1 MPIPLEQPTN
11 LFRTATSLV
20 QEELGRLEKVKAA
33 ILAGARVAGVPTGFK
48 ELDDAFGGLNAG
60 KLYFL
65 GGAPGGGKTSLAL
78 NIALNAARAGY
89 PVVYVTCDEGAR
101 RLALKMACIEN
112 EVRMSDLNRGG
123 DASKLQTYIYTN
135 PQMLRNISII
145 ENGHLG
151 MGELGVEVSNRIKS
165 AEFSTGFIRQGLF
178 VVDYLQAMA
187 SAQSDGKEMRLAIEK
202 LCTALRQCAIENDA
216 ACLCIS
222 ALSRGDGGK
231 NYDAPELSSFRET
244 SAIEYSADGVMVMFE
259 DKSPPLGVSNPYL
272 ARKLRI
278 LKNRDGE
285 NNKDIRMLFN
295 GATGKLNENN

>member
-11 LFRTATSLV
+11 LFRTAFSLL
-20 QEELGRLEKVKAA
+20 QEELGRLERVKAA

-48 ELDDAFGGLNAG
+48 ALDDAFGGLNAG

-123 DASKLQTYIYTN
+123 DATKLQTYISTN
-135 PQMLRNISII
+135 PQILRNISVI

-151 MGELGVEVSNRIKS
+151 MGELGVEVSNRIKT
-165 AEFSTGFIRQGLF
+165 AELPQGFIRQGLF

-187 SAQSDGKEMRLAIEK
+187 LAQSDGKETRIAIEK
-202 LCTALRQCAIENDA
+202 FCNALHQLAIENDA

-222 ALSRGDGGK
+222 ALSRGSEGK
-231 NYDAPELSSFRET
+231 NYENPDLSSFRET
-244 SAIEYSADGVMVMFE
+244 SAIEYSADGVMAMFE
-259 DKSPPLGVSNPYL
+259 DKSPPLGLSNPYL
-272 ARKLRI
+272 ARKLKI

-285 NNKDIRMLFN
+285 NNKEIRMLFN
-295 GATGKLNENN
+295 GATGKLNEIN

>member
-1 MPIPLEQPTN
+1 
-11 LFRTATSLV
+11 
-20 QEELGRLEKVKAA
+20 
-33 ILAGARVAGVPTGFK
+33 
-48 ELDDAFGGLNAG
+48 
-60 KLYFL
+60 
-65 GGAPGGGKTSLAL
+65 
-78 NIALNAARAGY
+78 
-89 PVVYVTCDEGAR
+89 
-101 RLALKMACIEN
+101 
-112 EVRMSDLNRGG
+112 MSDLNRGG
-123 DASKLQTYIYTN
+123 DATKLQTYISTD
-135 PQMLRNISII
+135 PQMFRNIFII

-165 AEFSTGFIRQGLF
+165 AELPQGFIRQGLF

-187 SAQSDGKEMRLAIEK
+187 SAQSDRMEPRMAVEN
-202 LCTALRQCAIENDA
+202 LCTALRQCAIENEA

-222 ALSRGDGGK
+222 ALSRGSEGK
-231 NYDAPELSSFRET
+231 NYDNPDLSSFRET
-244 SAIEYSADGVMVMFE
+244 SAIEYSADGVMAMFE

>member
-1 MPIPLEQPTN
+1 MPTPLEQPTN

-20 QEELGRLEKVKAA
+20 QEELGRLERVKAA

-48 ELDDAFGGLNAG
+48 AVDDAFGGLNAG

-101 RLALKMACIEN
+101 RLALKLACIEN

-123 DASKLQTYIYTN
+123 DATKLQTYISTD
-135 PQMLRNISII
+135 PQMFRNISII

-151 MGELGVEVSNRIKS
+151 MGELGVEVSNRIKA
-165 AEFSTGFIRQGLF
+165 AELPQGFIRQGLF

-187 SAQSDGKEMRLAIEK
+187 SAQSEGKEMRFAIEQ

-222 ALSRGDGGK
+222 ALSRGSEGK
-231 NYDAPELSSFRET
+231 NYDNPDLSSFRET
-244 SAIEYSADGVMVMFE
+244 SAIEYSADGVMAMLE
-259 DKSPPLGVSNPYL
+259 DKNPPLGVTNPFS

-285 NNKDIRMLFN
+285 NNQEIRMLFN
-295 GATGKLNENN
+295 GATGKLSENN

>member
-1 MPIPLEQPTN
+1 MPTPLDQPTN

-20 QEELGRLEKVKAA
+20 QEELGRLERVKAA

-48 ELDDAFGGLNAG
+48 ALDDAFGGLNAG

-123 DASKLQTYIYTN
+123 DATKLQTYISTN
-135 PQMLRNISII
+135 PQILRNISVI

-151 MGELGVEVSNRIKS
+151 MGELGVEVSNRIKT
-165 AEFSTGFIRQGLF
+165 AELPQGFIRQGLF

-187 SAQSDGKEMRLAIEK
+187 LAQSDGKETRIAIEK
-202 LCTALRQCAIENDA
+202 FCNALHQLAIENDA

-222 ALSRGDGGK
+222 ALSRGSEGK
-231 NYDAPELSSFRET
+231 NYENPDLSSFRET
-244 SAIEYSADGVMVMFE
+244 SAIEYSADGVMAMFE

-285 NNKDIRMLFN
+285 NNLEIRMLFN
-295 GATGKLNENN
+295 GATGKLSESN

>member
-1 MPIPLEQPTN
+1 MPTPLEQPTN

-20 QEELGRLEKVKAA
+20 QEELGRLERVKAA

-48 ELDDAFGGLNAG
+48 ALDDAFGGLNAG

-101 RLALKMACIEN
+101 RLALKLACIEN

-123 DASKLQTYIYTN
+123 DATKLQTYISTN
-135 PQMLRNISII
+135 PQMFRNISII

-151 MGELGVEVSNRIKS
+151 MGELGVEVSNRIKA
-165 AEFSTGFIRQGLF
+165 AELPQGFIRQGLF

-187 SAQSDGKEMRLAIEK
+187 SAQSEKKEMRLAIEQ
-202 LCTALRQCAIENDA
+202 LCTDLRQCAIENDA

-222 ALSRGDGGK
+222 ALSRGSEGK
-231 NYDAPELSSFRET
+231 NYDNPDLSSFRET
-244 SAIEYSADGVMVMFE
+244 SAIEYSADGVMAMIE

-285 NNKDIRMLFN
+285 NNQEIRMLFN
-295 GATGKLNENN
+295 GATGKLTESN

>member
-20 QEELGRLEKVKAA
+20 QEELGRLERVKAA
-33 ILAGARVAGVPTGFK
+33 ILAGARVAGIPTGFK

-65 GGAPGGGKTSLAL
+65 GGSPGGGKTSLAL

-123 DASKLQTYIYTN
+123 DATKLQTYISTN
-135 PQMLRNISII
+135 PQMFRNISII
-145 ENGHLG
+145 ESGHLG

-165 AEFSTGFIRQGLF
+165 AELPTGFIRQGLF

-187 SAQSDGKEMRLAIEK
+187 SAQSDGKEIRLAIEK

>member
-11 LFRTATSLV
+11 LFRTAFSLL
-20 QEELGRLEKVKAA
+20 QEELGRLERVKAA

-78 NIALNAARAGY
+78 NIALNAARSGY

-123 DASKLQTYIYTN
+123 DATKLQTYISTN
-135 PQMLRNISII
+135 PQMFRNISII

-165 AEFSTGFIRQGLF
+165 AELPQGFIRQGLF

-187 SAQSDGKEMRLAIEK
+187 SAQLDGKDMRMAVDN
-202 LCTALRQCAIENDA
+202 LCTDLRRCAIENDA

-222 ALSRGDGGK
+222 ALSRGSDGK

-259 DKSPPLGVSNPYL
+259 DKSPPLGLSNPYL
-272 ARKLRI
+272 ARKLKI

-285 NNKDIRMLFN
+285 NNKEIRMLFN

>member
-11 LFRTATSLV
+11 LFRTAFSLL
-20 QEELGRLEKVKAA
+20 QEELGRLERVKAA

-48 ELDDAFGGLNAG
+48 ALDDAFGGLNAG

-123 DASKLQTYIYTN
+123 DATKLQTYISTN
-135 PQMLRNISII
+135 PQILRNISVI

-151 MGELGVEVSNRIKS
+151 MGELGVEVSNRIKT
-165 AEFSTGFIRQGLF
+165 AELPQGFIRQGLF

-187 SAQSDGKEMRLAIEK
+187 LAQSDGKETRIAIEK
-202 LCTALRQCAIENDA
+202 FCNALHQLAIENDA

-222 ALSRGDGGK
+222 ALSRGSEGK
-231 NYDAPELSSFRET
+231 NYENPDLSSFRET
-244 SAIEYSADGVMVMFE
+244 SAIEYSADGVMAMFE

-285 NNKDIRMLFN
+285 NNLEIRMLFN
-295 GATGKLNENN
+295 GATGKLSESN

>member
-1 MPIPLEQPTN
+1 MPTPLDQPTN

-20 QEELGRLEKVKAA
+20 QEELGRLERVKAA

-123 DASKLQTYIYTN
+123 DATKLQTYISTD
-135 PQMLRNISII
+135 PQMFRNIFII

-165 AEFSTGFIRQGLF
+165 AELPQGFIRQGLF

-187 SAQSDGKEMRLAIEK
+187 TAQSDRMEPRMAVEN
-202 LCTALRQCAIENDA
+202 LCTALRQCAIENEA

-222 ALSRGDGGK
+222 ALSRGSEGK
-231 NYDAPELSSFRET
+231 NYDNPDLSSFRET
-244 SAIEYSADGVMVMFE
+244 SAIEYSADGVMAMFE